1 MNAALSLEQRL
12 MREICFSLQMLTSEP
27 MFLEDI
33 HPRKASTSVPEVAGS
48 QQFGPLSKG
57 R

>member
-1 MNAALSLEQRL
+1 MKAALSLEQRL